1 MALILERAKGKSV
14 KVKDVEMKKALC
26 VGINNYPGIF
36 NDLKGCVNDAN
47 DWANLLAFSGFQVE
61 KMLDK
66 QAKKQNILNALDG
79 LVTNAIPG
87 DQIVFTYSGHGTTIA
102 DKSGD
107 EVDNYDEALYVHD
120 GVLLDDELRAILQKL
135 NPEVHMVV
143 ISDSCFSGTVTRVSP
158 MATGLSE
165 ATAIPRYIKTDDIPA
180 GAKLKKRFLA
190 EEDMIEILMS
200 GCSDSEYSY
209 DAEIDGRWNGAM
221 SAYALS
227 VIRKGQTYNEL
238 YALLRGILPSTEYPQ
253 TPQLEGSAENKN
265 GTIFAENT
273 EPLPPAEP
281 EPEKD
286 FWDWLSKY
294 WWIIALAVI
303 VGIILWRIF

>member
-1 MALILERAKGKSV
+1 
-14 KVKDVEMKKALC
+14 MKKALC
-26 VGINNYPGIF
+26 VGINNYFGIF

-61 KMLDK
+61 KILDK
-66 QAKKQNILNALDG
+66 QATRKNILNALEG
-79 LVTNAIPG
+79 LVTSAGSG
-87 DQIVFTYSGHGTTIA
+87 DQIVFTYSGHGTSVA

-107 EVDNYDEALYVHD
+107 EIDSYDEALYVYD

-135 NPEVHMVV
+135 NPGVHMVV
-143 ISDSCFSGTVTRVSP
+143 ISDSCFSGSVTRVSP
-158 MATGLSE
+158 MATGLNM
-165 ATAIPRYIKTDDIPA
+165 ATAIPRYVKTDDIPES
-180 GAKLKKRFLA
+180 AKLSKRLLA
-190 EEDMIEILMS
+190 EEEMIEILLS
-200 GCSDSEYSY
+200 GCSDMEYSY
-209 DAEIDGRWNGAM
+209 DAEINGRWNGAM

-253 TPQLEGSAENKN
+253 TPQLEGSEENKN